1 MNRTPEPLVMSDA
14 EAQDVAYT
22 LRDIKPEDIDSDWID
37 NMVHRLFTELEK
49 QLSHVEKF
57 STDDKAS
64 ARSVKNARALET
76 LQRTMSQLTRMEA
89 ERVKYRKTNPKF
101 TKEEAL
107 ASMHRKLDQLLERQ
121 CARAADLESDKG

>member
-1 MNRTPEPLVMSDA
+1 MTRTPEPLTQSDA
-14 EAQDVAYT
+14 EADDVAHT
-22 LRDIKPEDIDSDWID
+22 LRDIKPEDIDSEWID
-37 NMVHRLFTELEK
+37 NMVRRLFKELER

-64 ARSVKNARALET
+64 VRSGKNARTLET

-89 ERVKYRKTNPKF
+89 ERIKYRRNHPKL

-107 ASMHRKLDQLLERQ
+107 ASMQRKLDQLLARR
-121 CARAADLESDKG
+121 CASGVLRAPDKG